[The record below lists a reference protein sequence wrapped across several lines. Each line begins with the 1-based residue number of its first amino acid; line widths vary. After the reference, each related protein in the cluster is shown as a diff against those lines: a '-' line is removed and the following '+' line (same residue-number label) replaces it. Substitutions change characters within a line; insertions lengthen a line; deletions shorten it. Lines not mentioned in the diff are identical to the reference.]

1 MRKPDRNA
9 TEFQQFGLTGIV
21 FGAAA
26 VLGILYALLK
36 TIRWL

>member
-1 MRKPDRNA
+1 MRKPDPKA

-26 VLGILYALLK
+26 VVGLLYAVLK
-36 TIRWL
+36 AFAWL